1 MYDIQD
7 GWDETTI
14 FTDRFKM
21 EIMKTLIVIW
31 ILVFAGVSC
40 TSYSQLPKNP
50 EDVQPLKV
58 GQTIPDVNIKTID
71 GQQISLK
78 VLIHK
83 KPTILVFYRGGW
95 CPYCNQHLAEM
106 ADYEEKI
113 LEMGYQIVAVSP
125 DSPENLQKT
134 LDKNEIHYTL
144 LSDSRGELIKAMGIA
159 YKATFLYESIRS
171 KGATGE
177 KLDLLPV
184 PSLFVADQQGI
195 IRYEYV
201 NPDYKVR
208 MNGEELMKVLSALVK

>member
-1 MYDIQD
+1 MICRD
-7 GWDETTI
+7 GWDETTN
-14 FTDRFKM
+14 FTVTFNLK
-21 EIMKTLIVIW
+21 IMKTRIVLW

-50 EDVQPLKV
+50 EDVQPLQV
-58 GQTIPDVNIKTID
+58 GERIPDVKVKTID
-71 GQQISLK
+71 GNLVDLVTLLK
-78 VLIHK
+78 Q

-125 DSPENLQKT
+125 DTPENLSKT
-134 LDKNEIHYTL
+134 LDKNDINYTL

-184 PSLFVADQQGI
+184 PSLFVVNQKGVIQ
-195 IRYEYV
+195 YEYV

-208 MNGEELMKVLSALVK
+208 MSGEDLMNELRHLKP

>member
-1 MYDIQD
+1 
-7 GWDETTI
+7 
-14 FTDRFKM
+14 
-21 EIMKTLIVIW
+21 MKTRIVLW

-50 EDVQPLKV
+50 EDVQPLQV
-58 GQTIPDVNIKTID
+58 GERIPDVKVKTID
-71 GQQISLK
+71 GNLVDLVTLLK
-78 VLIHK
+78 Q

-125 DSPENLQKT
+125 DTPENLSKT
-134 LDKNEIHYTL
+134 LDKNDINYTL

-184 PSLFVADQQGI
+184 PSLFVVNQKGVIQ
-195 IRYEYV
+195 YEYV

-208 MNGEELMKVLSALVK
+208 MSGEDLMNELRHLKP